1 LLAQASLSTSSF
13 FLVEIYWRSDQC
25 LLKSLLPFVPE
36 PSRSL
41 DPNSYVSRDREET
54 LSWEME
60 TCVSWSRKWARKKIE
75 GDFWAYSAFDDE
87 GRSGVAGVGSVVW
100 AVCVQGVW
108 PGWRSLTG
116 SGWWGRRP
124 LTGRTMCPL
133 PYYRGLILGCWELA
147 SCSVL
152 G

>member
-1 LLAQASLSTSSF
+1 M
-13 FLVEIYWRSDQC
+13 
-25 LLKSLLPFVPE
+25 PE

-60 TCVSWSRKWARKKIE
+60 TCVSWLRKRARKKIE

-116 SGWWGRRP
+116 SGWWG
-124 LTGRTMCPL
+124 
-133 PYYRGLILGCWELA
+133 
-147 SCSVL
+147 
-152 G
+152 